1 MKTQSTNANNSIPA
15 FTGYQKTIITILAA
29 LQFTVVL
36 DFMVLSPLGAIL
48 LDELH
53 ITTAQF
59 GVVVSAYAFSAGVS
73 GLLAAGFA
81 DRFDRKKLLM
91 FFYIGFIFGTMLCAL
106 APSYWF
112 LLIAR
117 IITGLFGGVIS
128 SISYAIISD
137 LFHLN
142 TRGRVMGFVQ
152 MAFAASQVLGI
163 PVGLALANHF
173 GWHAPFWMIVVTGI
187 FLGAAILFY
196 MKPVNEH
203 LKIKQEVRP
212 FVHLY
217 KTLTHG
223 TYMKAF
229 LAATLLATGGFM
241 LMPFGSAFSTNNMG
255 IAVADLPLLYGV
267 TGVFTILTG
276 PLIGKFSDKAGKY
289 KIFVVGSLLSMVMI
303 AIYTHLGI
311 TPLWLVIVLNVI
323 FFSAIMSRM
332 IPAQALMTGIPE
344 QADRGAF
351 MSINSSVQQISGG
364 IAASIAGLIVVQQAD
379 GRIDHYDTLGYVVI
393 ITMIVTIGLMKVID
407 RKVRVAPH

>member
-1 MKTQSTNANNSIPA
+1 MIAGDAPKA
-15 FTGYQKTIITILAA
+15 FTRYQKLIIVILAS

-59 GVVVSAYAFSAGVS
+59 GVVVSAYAFSAGIS

-91 FFYIGFIFGTMLCAL
+91 FFYIGFIVGTMLCAL
-106 APSYWF
+106 APSYW
-112 LLIAR
+112 LLLVAR
-117 IITGLFGGVIS
+117 IVTGLFGGVIS

-142 TRGRVMGFVQ
+142 MRGRVMGFVQ

-173 GWHAPFWMIVVTGI
+173 GWHAPFWMIVATGLL
-187 FLGAAILFY
+187 LGALILVY

-203 LKIKQEVRP
+203 LKVKQEFHP

-217 KTLTHG
+217 KTLTHSV
-223 TYMKAF
+223 YLRAF

-255 IAVADLPLLYGV
+255 ISVTDLPLLYGI
-267 TGVFTILTG
+267 TGMFTIITG

-289 KIFVVGSLLSMVMI
+289 RIFVIGSIISMIMI

-311 TPLWLVIVLNVI
+311 TPLWIAIALNVV

-379 GRIDHYDTLGYVVI
+379 GKIDHYDTLGYVVI
-393 ITMIVTIGLMKVID
+393 VTMIVTIGLMKVID
-407 RKVRVAPH
+407 RRVRTAGH

>member
-1 MKTQSTNANNSIPA
+1 M
-15 FTGYQKTIITILAA
+15 IIVILAA

-48 LDELH
+48 LEELN

-59 GVVVSAYAFSAGVS
+59 GVVVSAYAFSAGIS

-81 DRFDRKKLLM
+81 DRFDRKKLLI
-91 FFYIGFIFGTMLCAL
+91 FFYAGFIVGTMLCAL
-106 APSYWF
+106 APSYSL

-173 GWHAPFWMIVVTGI
+173 GWHAPFWMIVGTGI
-187 FLGAAILFY
+187 LLGAVILIY

-203 LKIKQEVRP
+203 LKIRQELHP

-223 TYMKAF
+223 VYLRAF

-255 IAVADLPLLYGV
+255 IAVGDLPLLYGV

-276 PLIGKFSDKAGKY
+276 PMIGKFSDKKGKY
-289 KIFVVGSLLSMVMI
+289 RIFVIGSVLSMIMI

-393 ITMIVTIGLMKVID
+393 ISMIVTIALMKVID
-407 RKVRVAPH
+407 RRVRTAGH